1 MRVVTVGL
9 LGAVLAVGAVQAKA
23 CKLDG
28 LTLLAQAR
36 GANADPQMAGARF
49 RVIRQ
54 ASHFR
59 TGPDPAKGR
68 VTTRGTIIVE
78 ITGAKGRFF
87 VQQDYEPTS
96 MPWVSAGSS
105 TVEDPPKAVSWGRR
119 ARRDERKLF
128 EPDGSFDVY
137 SGPLAGLTLT
147 PTNCR

>member
-1 MRVVTVGL
+1 
-9 LGAVLAVGAVQAKA
+9 
-23 CKLDG
+23 
-28 LTLLAQAR
+28 
-36 GANADPQMAGARF
+36 
-49 RVIRQ
+49 
-54 ASHFR
+54 
-59 TGPDPAKGR
+59 